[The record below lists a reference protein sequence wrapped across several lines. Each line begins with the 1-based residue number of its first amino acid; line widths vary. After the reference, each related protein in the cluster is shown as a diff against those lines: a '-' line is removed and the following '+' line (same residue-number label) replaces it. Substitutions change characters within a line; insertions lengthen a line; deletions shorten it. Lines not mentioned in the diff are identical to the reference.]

1 MNSHH
6 TTNSLSLSANPDLLH
21 CAPCDSHGAFKRSIS
36 AFSQYLDLVLKVIVV
51 KLQLQTQRSA
61 VDRVYKGPIDCARQI
76 VQARG
81 VLGLWSGFTGSL
93 AFRSNFLWM
102 FGSFEVLMRSFS
114 KLDGT
119 PYAVSRG

>member
-1 MNSHH
+1 MNSYH
-6 TTNSLSLSANPDLLH
+6 TTNSLSLSSDLLQ
-21 CAPCDSHGAFKRSIS
+21 CAPCDSYGAFKRSRL

-61 VDRVYKGPIDCARQI
+61 ADRVYKGPIDCARQI

>member
-1 MNSHH
+1 M
-6 TTNSLSLSANPDLLH
+6 
-21 CAPCDSHGAFKRSIS
+21 
-36 AFSQYLDLVLKVIVV
+36 FSQYLDLVLKVITV

-61 VDRVYKGPIDCARQI
+61 ADRVYKGPIDCARQI

-119 PYAVSRG
+119 PYAVSRGRTTRCMYDDQYQDR